1 MKIQNERTQNEPT
14 NDKIANELMA
24 LVDSMKASL
33 FTENLL
39 VFKRL
44 TVKKVSNQKKEL
56 VYVNARCFEL

>member
-1 MKIQNERTQNEPT
+1 MKIQNERTQNEST

-24 LVDSMKASL
+24 LVDSVKASL

-44 TVKKVSNQKKEL
+44 TVKKVSNQKKR
-56 VYVNARCFEL
+56 VSVC